1 VQRLHELGWI
11 EGSTVGIEYRWADGR
26 DERLR
31 DFAEEFVRLNVGA
44 IVTTAQPPT
53 SAAKQATST
62 IPIIFAVA
70 TDPVGSG
77 LVESLARP
85 GGNVTGLSYQ
95 GVDVAPKRVELLRE
109 ALPNLQRLAI
119 IANGRGALREMQHV
133 EVIARDVGVHVHAN
147 EVRAAEEIAPTITG
161 LGDKVDGLYVCA
173 SPLLNTHRESIVSL
187 ALKARLATMF
197 GERENVEAG
206 GLMSYGP
213 RLIDLFRRAAEHVD
227 KVLRGTTPAEIPI
240 EQPTAFELVVSVRTA
255 RALKLTIPPTLLAR
269 ADEVIE

>member
-1 VQRLHELGWI
+1 VQRLGELGWS
-11 EGSTVGIEYRWADGR
+11 ERSTVRIEYRWADGR
-26 DERLR
+26 DQKLR
-31 DFAEEFVRLNVGA
+31 EFAEEFVRLNVDA

-109 ALPNLQRLAI
+109 ALSNLGRLAI
-119 IANGRGALREMQHV
+119 IANGRGALQEMQQAELV
-133 EVIARDVGVHVHAN
+133 ARDLGIHVHAA
-147 EVRAAEEIAPTITG
+147 EIRAADEIAPTIG
-161 LGDKVDGLYVCA
+161 GVGDKVDGLYVCA
-173 SPLLNTHRESIVSL
+173 SPLLNTHRESIARL
-187 ALKARLATMF
+187 ALKARLPTMF

-213 RLIDLFRRAAEHVD
+213 RLTDLFRRAAEHVN
-227 KVLRGTTPAEIPI
+227 KVLRGKSPAEIPV
-240 EQPTAFELVVSVRTA
+240 EQPTAFELVVSARTA
-255 RALKLTIPPTLLAR
+255 RELGLTIPPTLLAR
-269 ADEVIE
+269 VDEVIE